1 MNPEKDPNVYENL
14 IQDIMTFQFRVK
26 RVVVA
31 QLIIYLEANKIFPVC
46 FLQLCSLLFLSDSLG
61 GLSKIKAR
69 NNVAFLTRVNRK
81 HG

>member
-31 QLIIYLEANKIFPVC
+31 QLIIYLEANKI
-46 FLQLCSLLFLSDSLG
+46 S
-61 GLSKIKAR
+61 
-69 NNVAFLTRVNRK
+69 
-81 HG
+81 